1 MTLISNFNANLVVF
15 YQCFTILSTIN
26 KEIIIITII
35 ILTTI
40 IIMII
45 IITRIVIIQIII
57 IIILIIIIIIIII
70 VLLRLKI
77 RGARGVCHGYCI
89 G

>member
-45 IITRIVIIQIII
+45 IITRIVTIQII
-57 IIILIIIIIIIII
+57 IIIIIIIII

>member
-35 ILTTI
+35 ILTTT

-45 IITRIVIIQIII
+45 IITIIVIIQII
-57 IIILIIIIIIIII
+57 IIIIIIIII

>member
-35 ILTTI
+35 ILTTT

-45 IITRIVIIQIII
+45 IITIIVIIQ
-57 IIILIIIIIIIII
+57 IIIIIIIII

>member
-35 ILTTI
+35 ILTTT

-45 IITRIVIIQIII
+45 IITIIVIIQIII
-57 IIILIIIIIIIII
+57 IIIILIII
-70 VLLRLKI
+70 VLFRLKI

>member
-35 ILTTI
+35 ILTTT

-45 IITRIVIIQIII
+45 IITIII
-57 IIILIIIIIIIII
+57 IIQIIIIIIIIII

-77 RGARGVCHGYCI
+77 RGARGVCHGYFI

>member
-57 IIILIIIIIIIII
+57 IIIIIIII

>member
-57 IIILIIIIIIIII
+57 IIIII